1 MPLKDGM
8 TNRRQSQGGNG
19 GIKEEPD
26 DRRSSPG
33 CLYHALSAP

>member
-26 DRRSSPG
+26 RRSSLG